1 MEKTNELNKF
11 LSYVHMGTSIYRIYY
26 EHAEKLKNKKL
37 LKLITDIL
45 EIFKTH
51 EEKITKLINEEDEE
65 ATNSLTA
72 AGIMGVTMEKLKMV
86 DNEFSICT
94 NAIKATYMGMISAL
108 KFLNENKKM
117 HTSIK
122 GAIIIVIDDY
132 ERIVK
137 MIKDFIIDEY
147 CWKNCT

>member
-26 EHAEKLKNKKL
+26 EHCEKMESKKL
-37 LKLITDIL
+37 LKLITEIL

-51 EEKITKLINEEDEE
+51 EENITKLINSENEE

-72 AGIMGVTMEKLKMV
+72 AGVMGVMMEKLKIV

-94 NAIKATYMGMISAL
+94 SAIKATYMGMISAL
-108 KFLNENKKM
+108 KFLNENKNLSENIKE
-117 HTSIK
+117 SI
-122 GAIIIVIDDY
+122 INVIDDY
-132 ERIVK
+132 EKINK
-137 MIKDFIIDEY
+137 MLKNFIIKEY
-147 CWKNCT
+147 C

>member
-26 EHAEKLKNKKL
+26 EHCEKMKSKKL
-37 LKLITDIL
+37 LKLITEIL

-51 EEKITKLINEEDEE
+51 EENITKLINNENEE

-72 AGIMGVTMEKLKMV
+72 TGVMGVMMEKLKIV

-94 NAIKATYMGMISAL
+94 SAIKVTYMGMISAL
-108 KFLNENKKM
+108 KFLNDNKNLSEN
-117 HTSIK
+117 IK
-122 GAIIIVIDDY
+122 ENIINVIDDY
-132 ERIVK
+132 EKINK
-137 MIKDFIIDEY
+137 MLKNFIIKEY
-147 CWKNCT
+147 C

>member
-26 EHAEKLKNKKL
+26 EHCKKIKSKKL

-51 EEKITKLINEEDEE
+51 EENITKLINSENEE

-72 AGIMGVTMEKLKMV
+72 AGVMGVMMEKLKIV

-94 NAIKATYMGMISAL
+94 SAIKATYMGMISAL
-108 KFLNENKKM
+108 KFLNENKNLSDNIKE
-117 HTSIK
+117 SI
-122 GAIIIVIDDY
+122 INVIDDY
-132 ERIVK
+132 EKINK
-137 MIKDFIIDEY
+137 MLKNFIIKEY
-147 CWKNCT
+147 C